1 MRIRRVVTASALTVV
16 LLAGCGGPG
25 EETSPSVPPL
35 VSMSTAP
42 TTETPSPTPTPSVT
56 PSETSKVADTLCVR
70 MDPTLVQT
78 TLAVPVANIQPK
90 APPPEFDIPTYDVC
104 QFALSASPNGPVL
117 RVGVSVLPA
126 TPATL
131 AATQKAYAA
140 HPREPAKPAKIGQGG
155 YGTSTFLVFL
165 SGGKLYKLSGPQAT
179 LAKYVVLGQEV
190 VLQAPGLPDADRLIT
205 RPDCDRATAAAEKVL
220 GAPAMARRD
229 GQTLVGDLV
238 CGWLTSTSVISTSAR
253 REPDAKAL
261 MAPIRKATTSQS
273 IPLGDEGYVDTA
285 TGRTTIRV
293 GDDKIV
299 DLVPLPARKINPDL
313 MTQFA
318 LAIAGRYTR

>member
-16 LLAGCGGPG
+16 LLAGCGGPS

-35 VSMSTAP
+35 VSMSTLP

-126 TPATL
+126 TQATL

-179 LAKYVVLGQEV
+179 LAKYVVLGREV

-205 RPDCDRATAAAEKVL
+205 RTDCDRATAAAEKVL

-238 CGWLTSTSVISTSAR
+238 CGWMTSTSVISTSAR

-261 MAPIRKATTSQS
+261 MAPIRKAATSQS
-273 IPLGDEGYVDTA
+273 IPFGDEGYVDTA

-318 LAIAGRYTR
+318 LAIASRYTR

>member
-16 LLAGCGGPG
+16 LLAGCSGPAD
-25 EETSPSVPPL
+25 ENSPSVPPL

-42 TTETPSPTPTPSVT
+42 NSETPSPTPSVT
-56 PSETSKVADTLCVR
+56 PSGTSKVADTLCVR

-104 QFALSASPNGPVL
+104 QFALSAGPNGPVL

-126 TPATL
+126 TPAML

-140 HPREPAKPAKIGQGG
+140 HPREPAKPVKIGRGG

-165 SGGKLYKLSGPQAT
+165 SAGRMYKLSGPQAT

-190 VLQAPGLPDADRLIT
+190 VRQAAGLADADRLIT
-205 RPDCDRATAAAEKVL
+205 RPECDRGTAAAEKVM

-229 GQTLVGDLV
+229 GQTLVGDPV
-238 CGWLTSTSVISTSAR
+238 CGWLTSTSVISTSVR
-253 REPDAKAL
+253 RERDAKAL
-261 MAPIRKATTSQS
+261 MAPIRKLATSQS

-293 GDDKIV
+293 GDDKLV
-299 DLVPLPARKINPDL
+299 DLVPLPARAINPDL

-318 LAIAGRYTR
+318 LAMSPLYTR

>member
-16 LLAGCGGPG
+16 LLAGCSGPAD
-25 EETSPSVPPL
+25 ETSPSVPPL
-35 VSMSTAP
+35 VSTDTAP
-42 TTETPSPTPTPSVT
+42 TSETPSPTPSVT
-56 PSETSKVADTLCVR
+56 PSGTSKVADTLCVR

-104 QFALSASPNGPVL
+104 QFALSAGPNGPVL

-126 TPATL
+126 TPAML

-140 HPREPAKPAKIGQGG
+140 HPREPAKPVKIGRGG

-165 SGGKLYKLSGPQAT
+165 SAGRMYKLSGPQAT
-179 LAKYVVLGQEV
+179 LAKYVALGQEV
-190 VLQAPGLPDADRLIT
+190 VRQAAGLADADPLIT
-205 RPDCDRATAAAEKVL
+205 RPECDRGTAAAEKVM

-229 GQTLVGDLV
+229 GQTLAGDPV
-238 CGWLTSTSVISTSAR
+238 CGWLTSTSVISTSVR
-253 REPDAKAL
+253 RERDAKAL
-261 MAPIRKATTSQS
+261 MAPIRKLATSQS

-299 DLVPLPARKINPDL
+299 DLVPLPARAINPDL

-318 LAIAGRYTR
+318 LAMSPLYTR

>member
-1 MRIRRVVTASALTVV
+1 M
-16 LLAGCGGPG
+16 
-25 EETSPSVPPL
+25 PPL

-42 TTETPSPTPTPSVT
+42 NSETPSPTPSVT

-78 TLAVPVANIQPK
+78 TLAVPAANIQPK
-90 APPPEFDIPTYDVC
+90 APPAEFDIPTYDVC
-104 QFALSASPNGPVL
+104 QFALSPSPNGPVL

-126 TPATL
+126 TQAML

-140 HPREPAKPAKIGQGG
+140 HPREPAKPVKIGQGG

-165 SGGKLYKLSGPQAT
+165 LGGKLYKLSGPQAT
-179 LAKYVVLGQEV
+179 LAKYVALGQEV
-190 VLQAPGLPDADRLIT
+190 VRQAPGLPDAERLIT
-205 RPDCDRATAAAEKVL
+205 RPECDRATAAAEKVM

-238 CGWLTSTSVISTSAR
+238 CGWMTSTSVLSTSVR

-261 MAPIRKATTSQS
+261 MAPIRKAATSQS

-318 LAIAGRYTR
+318 LAIAPRYTR